1 MRASILLLLFSFLI
15 ISCNE
20 TENANYDT
28 EVNVRMGYRFHK
40 IEFDSSGNGIATKGT
55 STDYIEPFEQKNI
68 EFTKKF
74 KVQSIDSFISQ
85 LEKLSKNPIKTQKKL
100 DAPRV
105 EIKYKDKTIYDGY
118 SWNSEFWDIV
128 RPIMKEIPK
137 ESNPFMKQDDL

>member
-1 MRASILLLLFSFLI
+1 MRASIILLVISFVI

-20 TENANYDT
+20 KKSTNYDT
-28 EVNVRMGYRFHK
+28 EINVRIGYRFHK
-40 IEFDSSGNGIATKGT
+40 IKFDSSGNGIATKGT
-55 STDYIEPFEQKNI
+55 ATEYNEPFVEKNI
-68 EFTKKF
+68 EFTKEF
-74 KVQSIDSFISQ
+74 KIQSMDDFVTQ
-85 LEKLSKNPIKTQKKL
+85 LEKLSKNPIKTLKKL

-137 ESNPFMKQDDL
+137 ESNPFMRQDDL